1 MENCRYLLSD
11 NRDGQAEN
19 EPQAGNRAEQNAEED
34 GNANVNVDADEVPQ
48 MQPQAVQMQ
57 PAAGD
62 NPVAQEGG
70 LGAEHQALLLLR
82 EPRQDK
88 PYARPAYFALRI
100 IALICI
106 LAFSWCVSALV
117 CLTLPGNRIANLI
130 D

>member
-1 MENCRYLLSD
+1 M
-11 NRDGQAEN
+11 
-19 EPQAGNRAEQNAEED
+19 
-34 GNANVNVDADEVPQ
+34 NVDADADEVPRV
-48 MQPQAVQMQ
+48 QPQAAVQMQ

-62 NPVAQEGG
+62 NPPVAQEGG

-117 CLTLPGNRIANLI
+117 CLTLPGNRG
-130 D
+130 